1 MTGTETLH
9 YSMVIAWSDE
19 DQAFIVTVPELPGCI
34 THGPTYEDAVAM
46 GHEAIAGFIE
56 ALRTWGDPVPA
67 PRTYADYAAVSA

>member
-1 MTGTETLH
+1 
-9 YSMVIAWSDE
+9 
-19 DQAFIVTVPELPGCI
+19 
-34 THGPTYEDAVAM
+34 M